1 MNHPHRPSKV
11 KPPFTKRTRLGDLV
25 CDDYSLLLIVT
36 RYGVPLGFGDKTIGQ
51 VCKDLDLDAPTLLLI
66 LNLSVGHIESPTSE
80 ELRDVKLDSLVR
92 YLSNSHAYFLDR
104 RLPDLRPKLL
114 SAISSCPEEVAF
126 VIRNFYDEY
135 VEEVRKHMSYEEKTV
150 FPYARKLASGERDA
164 NYNISIFSKRHD
176 HIELK
181 IIELKN
187 LLIRYYPAP
196 GSYELNN
203 VLHEI
208 FSSEYELAAH
218 NLIEDNI
225 FTPYIQELERQL
237 G

>member
-1 MNHPHRPSKV
+1 
-11 KPPFTKRTRLGDLV
+11 
-25 CDDYSLLLIVT
+25 
-36 RYGVPLGFGDKTIGQ
+36 
-51 VCKDLDLDAPTLLLI
+51 
-66 LNLSVGHIESPTSE
+66 
-80 ELRDVKLDSLVR
+80 
-92 YLSNSHAYFLDR
+92 
-104 RLPDLRPKLL
+104 
-114 SAISSCPEEVAF
+114 
-126 VIRNFYDEY
+126 
-135 VEEVRKHMSYEEKTV
+135 MSYEEKVV
-150 FPYARKLASGERDA
+150 FPYARKLAGGERDA
-164 NYNISIFSKRHD
+164 HYNISIFSKRHD

-187 LLIRYYPAP
+187 LLIRYYPAS